1 MSDTPPI
8 FPPPTFPL
16 EIAEHVIDCVGSGHQ
31 AYRTLMT
38 CALTCK
44 AWLPRSRARLYSAVV
59 IRRQFQLIQFSRS
72 LAYRPLLSPLV
83 KEFIV
88 LWKRGWQKST
98 LQCLISFPDQLACRL
113 PNLRQLKIF
122 STLTASPL
130 SFYGPHFFLSIGEF
144 RSMTTLVL
152 STIVFQS
159 FSNFGR
165 LLLALPTITSLDCY
179 RLQWKRLGA
188 DPFRFRRRD
197 EPMSLRSLVVEG
209 MEITD
214 LSRLLS
220 GKGRNLQTLHL
231 DYAPEHA
238 YTSTD
243 MDKALAKFPCL
254 PLMEELT
261 ISLTLQSANEIWPVS
276 LMYKLMSSRIRVLT
290 IEYCDPWVTSVAF
303 SDVHCSNLD
312 NMLEE
317 SRYPSLE
324 KVRLVVR
331 AGGRELSGSEIRSE
345 IAQRL
350 PNLVNRRVVQM
361 EELCYRRR
369 DCPLSYRNRSNGRH

>member
-197 EPMSLRSLVVEG
+197 EPMSLRSLVVCLRLLAMCSLADYPPSALYHCVLSIGGRHGNNGFES
-209 MEITD
+209 ITIRQRSKSPNVT
-214 LSRLLS
+214 SRLRSRTRLYVDWCGVIS
-220 GKGRNLQTLHL
+220 IAT
-231 DYAPEHA
+231 
-238 YTSTD
+238 TSQS
-243 MDKALAKFPCL
+243 LKF
-254 PLMEELT
+254 
-261 ISLTLQSANEIWPVS
+261 Q
-276 LMYKLMSSRIRVLT
+276 R
-290 IEYCDPWVTSVAF
+290 
-303 SDVHCSNLD
+303 
-312 NMLEE
+312 
-317 SRYPSLE
+317 RY
-324 KVRLVVR
+324 
-331 AGGRELSGSEIRSE
+331 G
-345 IAQRL
+345 
-350 PNLVNRRVVQM
+350 
-361 EELCYRRR
+361 
-369 DCPLSYRNRSNGRH
+369 